1 MPDPNS
7 PQSFSEARK
16 EFKKLK
22 KKQKKKQKKQTQET
36 HKTKKARRHR
46 RSKLSQ
52 KIAKASKKKKRKT
65 KKAKGKIAK
74 GKIAKT
80 IRCDCGDKSYTG
92 SELTPRGLGH
102 CEECTLENVILRGA
116 DGKLYRNTGDQDHR
130 QWVKVLRN

>member
-46 RSKLSQ
+46 RSKLSM

-65 KKAKGKIAK
+65 KKAK

-92 SELTPRGLGH
+92 SELTPRGLGR
-102 CEECTLENVILRGA
+102 CEECTLENVILRGT
-116 DGKLYRNTGDQDHR
+116 DGKLYRNTGDAER
-130 QWVKVLRN
+130 RKWVKVLRNF